1 MKNKIAI
8 LIFLLS
14 SVAFAQEKI
23 FHGKIQADGNNVEGI
38 NIVNLVNEKST
49 VSDAN
54 GEFRILAKPED
65 LLVLSAINFEY
76 KRKIVIEE
84 DLNAK
89 EVPIKMI
96 PKIGQID
103 EVVIVKNK
111 NLDAV
116 ALGILDRPAKQY
128 TPAERKLKTAGDFKP
143 IHLLGILGGQLQ
155 IDPILNAIN
164 GKTKRLKTEIN
175 VEKREMLLAQLDDVF
190 SDEYYVQSLKIAP
203 ENIKGFQFLAIEDEE
218 IVARL
223 KQKNKT
229 YLSLR
234 MIQLAEKYHKVLANE
249 K

>member
-1 MKNKIAI
+1 MKNKIA
-8 LIFLLS
+8 LLTLLLS
-14 SVAFAQEKI
+14 FAAFAQEKI
-23 FHGKIQADGNNVEGI
+23 FHGKIEASGNNVEGI
-38 NIVNLVNEKST
+38 NIVNLVNEKSA

-54 GEFRILAKPED
+54 GEFHILAKAED

-76 KRKIVIEE
+76 KRKIVSEE
-84 DLNAK
+84 DLNSKA
-89 EVPIKMI
+89 VLIKMI
-96 PKIGQID
+96 PKVAQID
-103 EVVIVKNK
+103 EVVIIKNK
-111 NLDAV
+111 ELDAV

-143 IHLLGILGGQLQ
+143 VHLLGILGGQLQ

-164 GKTKRLKTEIN
+164 GKTKRLKKEIN
-175 VEKREMLLAQLDDVF
+175 IEKREMLLAQLDDVF
-190 SDEYYVQSLKIAP
+190 SEDYYVQSLKIAP

-218 IVARL
+218 IVAQL

-234 MIQLAEKYHKVLANE
+234 LIQLAEKYHKVHANE

>member
-1 MKNKIAI
+1 MKNKIA
-8 LIFLLS
+8 LLTLLLS
-14 SVAFAQEKI
+14 FAAFAQEKI
-23 FHGKIQADGNNVEGI
+23 FHGKIEASGNNVEGI
-38 NIVNLVNEKST
+38 NIVNLVNEKSA

-54 GEFRILAKPED
+54 GEFHILAKAED

-76 KRKIVIEE
+76 KRKIVSEE
-84 DLNAK
+84 DLNSKA
-89 EVPIKMI
+89 VLIKMI
-96 PKIGQID
+96 PKVAQID
-103 EVVIVKNK
+103 EVVIITNK
-111 NLDAV
+111 ELDAV
-116 ALGILDRPAKQY
+116 ALGIIDRPAKQY

-164 GKTKRLKTEIN
+164 GKTKRLKKEIN
-175 VEKREMLLAQLDDVF
+175 IEKREMLLAQLDDVF
-190 SDEYYVQSLKIAP
+190 SEDYYMQSLEIAP

-218 IVARL
+218 IVAQL

-234 MIQLAEKYHKVLANE
+234 LIQLAEKYHKVHANE